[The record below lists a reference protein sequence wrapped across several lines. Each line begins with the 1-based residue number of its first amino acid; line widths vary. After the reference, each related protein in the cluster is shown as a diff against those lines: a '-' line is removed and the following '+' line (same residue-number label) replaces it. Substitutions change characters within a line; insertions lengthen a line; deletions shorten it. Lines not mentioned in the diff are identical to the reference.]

1 MRDLRT
7 MITAAMAISYLS
19 AGPAVRA
26 ENLLLNSSFN
36 LATNHAIPDYWG
48 LHHAAALQFRDLY
61 SQYGLVDTPRGP
73 VSGARVLKITNSD
86 TGFPYLYLL
95 SRVPQT
101 KLPSGQ
107 YVFSV
112 YVMADRPGNAIDL
125 APSLEHLDQR
135 NSARV
140 TTEWHRYSAEFHF
153 DDHDGAPLSP
163 MLAFPNRGTYWIS
176 SPQLE
181 LGSSLT
187 SYAPAPEDSDLGR
200 QNAAQRSAAAAA
212 LSDIAVATSSAPVEA
227 PSARFEYS
235 VYTDE
240 PTARLRLAYGGVPAF
255 GGTMACNSAA
265 ASEDKSPFFSSRVAP
280 AGGRTQEVDIPVA
293 GLAPGEYTCSIRGP
307 GRFVSAKLTKLP
319 PKSLIVRSNQ
329 FRNTLEINKSP
340 FHIRGVMVGDVIP
353 PEWYFADVVDHGIN
367 TLFYYPRLRADG
379 AFNTLELD
387 AMLRRAH
394 KYGMKVIIN
403 PAVAG
408 QYNGAW
414 KPQLARYGDLVR
426 RYANSDSIIGWFAVD
441 EPQEWSLQKHDL
453 ADIYTMI
460 KTIDPYRLV
469 FINWGS
475 DDVPAGVGVEP
486 HGSLAATDLYS
497 IDYYPF
503 ANSRTSME
511 IYALRT
517 IRALRTAELAGRPG
531 HSWLQLYGYLDVT
544 REPTADELNFMAYVD
559 VLYGGNYS
567 FWQEKSNAKSTWDQ
581 VRTTNHEIDV
591 LTKLLWLNPQASE
604 LEAPT
609 LSGRYLYSA
618 WEAQGDHYLI
628 VVHVSGQS
636 ETFALDLK
644 PIFGSRVTRA
654 GSYFGETSDR
664 LAGTT
669 LEDSFDAY
677 GTRVYKIDLAR
688 R

>member
-1 MRDLRT
+1 
-7 MITAAMAISYLS
+7 MIMAAMAVSCLS
-19 AGPAVRA
+19 TGAAVRA

-36 LATNHAIPDYWG
+36 LATNRTIPDYWG
-48 LHHAAALQFRDLY
+48 LHHAAALQFRELY
-61 SQYGLVDTPRGP
+61 SQYGLVATPQGP

-101 KLPSGQ
+101 KLASGE

-112 YVMADRPGNAIDL
+112 YVMADRPGNAVDL
-125 APSLEHLDQR
+125 APSLEHLDQK

-153 DDHDGAPLSP
+153 DDRDGAPLSP

-176 SPQLE
+176 APQLE
-181 LGSSLT
+181 LGGSLT
-187 SYAPAPEDSDLGR
+187 SYVPAPEDSDLGR
-200 QNAAQRSAAAAA
+200 QSAAQRTAAAAA
-212 LSDIAVATSSAPVEA
+212 LSDLAVATSPAPVEA

-240 PTARLRLAYGGVPAF
+240 PSARLRLAYGSVPAF

-265 ASEDKSPFFSSRVAP
+265 ARGDESPFFSFTVAP
-280 AGGRTQEVDIPVA
+280 AGGRTLDVDIPVA
-293 GLAPGEYTCSIRGP
+293 ALAPGEYTCSVRGP
-307 GRFVSAKLTKLP
+307 GRLLSAKLTKLP
-319 PKSLIVRSNQ
+319 TRPLIVRINQ

-340 FHIRGVMVGDVIP
+340 FHIRGVMVGDVVP

-367 TLFYYPRLRADG
+367 TLFYYPRSRADG

-387 AMLRRAH
+387 AVLRLAH

-403 PAVAG
+403 PAVMG
-408 QYNGAW
+408 QYSSAW
-414 KPQLARYGDLVR
+414 EPQLARYCDLVR
-426 RYANSDSIIGWFAVD
+426 RYANSDGIIGWFAVD
-441 EPQEWSLQKHDL
+441 EPQERTLRKHDL
-453 ADIYTMI
+453 ADIYAMI

-475 DDVPAGVGVEP
+475 DDVPSGVGMEP

-517 IRALRTAELAGRPG
+517 IRALRTAQLAGRPG
-531 HSWLQLYGYLDVT
+531 HSWLQIYGYLDVT
-544 REPTADELNFMAYVD
+544 REPTGEELNFMAYVD
-559 VLYGGNYS
+559 LLYGGNYS

-581 VRTTNHEIDV
+581 VRKTNHEIDV
-591 LTKLLWLNPQASE
+591 LAKLLTLNPQASE
-604 LEAPT
+604 LKTPT

-618 WEAQGDHYLI
+618 WETQGDCYLI
-628 VVHVSGQS
+628 VAHVSGLS
-636 ETFALDLK
+636 ETFAIDLK
-644 PIFGSRVTRA
+644 PIFGSRVIRA
-654 GSYFGETSDR
+654 ASYFGDTSNR
-664 LAGTT
+664 LAGTN

-677 GTRVYKIDLAR
+677 GTRVYKIDLAHR
-688 R
+688 

>member
-1 MRDLRT
+1 MRVLRT
-7 MITAAMAISYLS
+7 MIASAIAILCLCV
-19 AGPAVRA
+19 GPAVLA
-26 ENLLLNSSFN
+26 KNLLLNSSFN
-36 LATNHAIPDYWG
+36 LATNHTIPDYWG

-61 SQYGLVDTPRGP
+61 SQYGLVDAPRGP
-73 VSGARVLKITNSD
+73 VAGARVLKITNSD

-95 SRVPQT
+95 SRVPQS
-101 KLPSGQ
+101 KLPSGE

-112 YVMADRPGNAIDL
+112 YMMADRPGNAIDL
-125 APSLEHLDQR
+125 APSLEHLGER
-135 NSARV
+135 NSVRV
-140 TTEWHRYSAEFHF
+140 TTQWRRYSAEFRF
-153 DDHDGAPLSP
+153 DDRDGAPLSP
-163 MLAFPNRGTYWIS
+163 MLAFPDRGTYWIS
-176 SPQLE
+176 APQLE
-181 LGSSLT
+181 FGGSLT
-187 SYAPAPEDSDLGR
+187 PYAPAAEDSDLGR
-200 QNAAQRSAAAAA
+200 QSAAQRSAAAAA

-240 PTARLRLAYGGVPAF
+240 PIARLRMVYGGVPAIA
-255 GGTMACNSAA
+255 GTTTCDSTAA
-265 ASEDKSPFFSSRVAP
+265 GEGNSPFFSSRVAP
-280 AGGRTQEVDIPVA
+280 AGGRTRDVDFPIA
-293 GLAPGEYTCSIRGP
+293 SLAPGEYTCSVRGP
-307 GRFVSAKLTKLP
+307 GGVVSAKLTKLP
-319 PKSLIVRSNQ
+319 PRPLIVRINQ
-329 FRNTLEINKSP
+329 FRHTLEINKSP
-340 FHIRGVMVGDVIP
+340 FHIRGIMVGDVVP

-367 TLFYYPRLRADG
+367 TLFYYPRSRADG

-387 AMLRRAH
+387 ALLRLAH
-394 KYGMKVIIN
+394 KYGLKVIIN

-408 QYNGAW
+408 LYSGAW
-414 KPQLARYGDLVR
+414 KPRLARYCDLVR

-441 EPQEWSLQKHDL
+441 EPLEGALQKHDL

-503 ANSRTSME
+503 ANSHTSME

-544 REPTADELNFMAYVD
+544 REPTGPELNFMAYVD

-581 VRTTNHEIDV
+581 VGKTNHEVDV
-591 LTKLLWLNPQASE
+591 LTKLLTLNPQASE

-609 LSGRYLYSA
+609 LFGRYLYSA
-618 WEAQGDHYLI
+618 WQAQGDYYLI
-628 VVHVSGQS
+628 VVHVSGQT

-644 PIFGSRVTRA
+644 PIFGSRVTRV

>member
-1 MRDLRT
+1 MRSLRT
-7 MITAAMAISYLS
+7 MITAVMAISYVS

-36 LATNHAIPDYWG
+36 LATNHTIPDYWG

-61 SQYGLVDTPRGP
+61 SQYGLVDTPQGP

-101 KLPSGQ
+101 RLPSGE

-112 YVMADRPGNAIDL
+112 YVMADRPGNAVDL
-125 APSLEHLDQR
+125 APSLEHLDQKS
-135 NSARV
+135 SATV

-153 DDHDGAPLSP
+153 DEHDGAPLSP

-176 SPQLE
+176 APQLE
-181 LGSSLT
+181 FGGSLT
-187 SYAPAPEDSDLGR
+187 SYAPAPEDSVLGR
-200 QNAAQRSAAAAA
+200 QSAVQRSAVAAA
-212 LSDIAVATSSAPVEA
+212 LSDIAAATSPAPVEA

-235 VYTDE
+235 IYTDE
-240 PTARLRLAYGGVPAF
+240 PSARLRLAYGSVPAF
-255 GGTMACNSAA
+255 GGTMTCNSAA
-265 ASEDKSPFFSSRVAP
+265 ASENEPLFFSSSVAP
-280 AGGRTQEVDIPVA
+280 AGGRTLDMDIPVA
-293 GLAPGEYTCSIRGP
+293 ALAPGEYTCSVRGP
-307 GRFVSAKLTKLP
+307 GRFVSAVLTKLP
-319 PKSLIVRSNQ
+319 AKPLIVRINQ
-329 FRNTLEINKSP
+329 FRNTLEINKCP
-340 FHIRGVMVGDVIP
+340 FHIRGVTVGDVVP

-367 TLFYYPRLRADG
+367 TLFYYPRSRADG

-387 AMLRRAH
+387 AVLRLAR

-426 RYANSDSIIGWFAVD
+426 RYADSDVIIGWFAVD
-441 EPQEWSLQKHDL
+441 EPLEWSLQKHDL

-460 KTIDPYRLV
+460 KAIDPYRLV

-475 DDVPAGVGVEP
+475 DDVPTRVGTEP

-511 IYALRT
+511 IYTLRT

-544 REPTADELNFMAYVD
+544 REPTGPELNFMAYVN

-567 FWQEKSNAKSTWDQ
+567 FWQEKSNAKATWDQ
-581 VRTTNHEIDV
+581 LGKTNHEIDV
-591 LTKLLWLNPQASE
+591 LTKLLTLNPQASE

-618 WEAQGDHYLI
+618 WETQGDYYLI
-628 VVHVSGQS
+628 VVHVSNQS
-636 ETFALDLK
+636 ETFVLDLK
-644 PIFGSRVTRA
+644 PVFGSRVTGA
-654 GSYFGETSDR
+654 GSYFGEKSGR
-664 LAGTT
+664 VAGPI
-669 LEDSFDAY
+669 LKDSFDAY

>member
-1 MRDLRT
+1 MRALRT
-7 MITAAMAISYLS
+7 MITTAMAISCLS

-36 LATNHAIPDYWG
+36 LATNRTIPDYWG

-61 SQYGLVDTPRGP
+61 SQYGLVDAPQGP

-86 TGFPYLYLL
+86 AGFPYLYLL

-101 KLPSGQ
+101 KLPSGD

-112 YVMADRPGNAIDL
+112 YVMADRPGTAVDL
-125 APSLEHLDQR
+125 APSLEHLDQK
-135 NSARV
+135 NSARA
-140 TTEWHRYSAEFHF
+140 TTEWHRYSAEFHY
-153 DDHDGAPLSP
+153 DGHDGAPLSP

-176 SPQLE
+176 APQLE
-181 LGSSLT
+181 FGGSLT
-187 SYAPAPEDSDLGR
+187 SYVPAPEDSGLGR
-200 QNAAQRSAAAAA
+200 QSEAQRSAAAAA
-212 LSDIAVATSSAPVEA
+212 LSDIAVATSPAPVGA

-235 VYTDE
+235 IYTDE
-240 PTARLRLAYGGVPAF
+240 PSARLRLAYGGAPAF
-255 GGTMACNSAA
+255 GGTLACNSAA
-265 ASEDKSPFFSSRVAP
+265 EGGNRSPFFSFNLTPSS
-280 AGGRTQEVDIPVA
+280 GRTQDVDIPIA
-293 GLAPGEYTCSIRGP
+293 GLAPGEYTCSVRGP
-307 GRFVSAKLTKLP
+307 GRFVSAMLTKLP
-319 PKSLIVRSNQ
+319 ARPLIVRINQ

-340 FHIRGVMVGDVIP
+340 FHMRGVMVGDVVP

-367 TLFYYPRLRADG
+367 TLFYYPRSRADG

-387 AMLRRAH
+387 AVLRLAR

-426 RYANSDSIIGWFAVD
+426 RYANSDDIIGWFAVD
-441 EPQEWSLQKHDL
+441 EPLEGTLEKQGL

-486 HGSLAATDLYS
+486 HGSLSATDLYS

-517 IRALRTAELAGRPG
+517 IRALRTAQLAGRPG

-544 REPTADELNFMAYVD
+544 REPTGPELNFMAYVD
-559 VLYGGNYS
+559 LLYGANYS

-581 VRTTNHEIDV
+581 VRKTNHEIDV
-591 LTKLLWLNPQASE
+591 LTKLLTLNSQASE
-604 LEAPT
+604 LKAPT
-609 LSGRYLYSA
+609 LSGRYLYSM
-618 WEAQGDHYLI
+618 WEAQGDYYCI
-628 VVHVSGQS
+628 VAHISGQA
-636 ETFALDLK
+636 EPFALDLK
-644 PIFGSRVTRA
+644 PIFGSRVTQAR
-654 GSYFGETSDR
+654 SYFDERSDR

-677 GTRVYKIDLAR
+677 ETRVYKIDLAR